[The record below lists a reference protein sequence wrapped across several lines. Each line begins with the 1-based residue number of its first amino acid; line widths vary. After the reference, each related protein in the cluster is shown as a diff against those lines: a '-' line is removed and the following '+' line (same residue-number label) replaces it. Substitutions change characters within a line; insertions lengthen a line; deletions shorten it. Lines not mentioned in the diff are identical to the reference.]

1 MSKIDLITSMDDL
14 DRLLDEAERTCSGSA
29 PSTNKHVEFLSKDDE
44 DTLDDDVS
52 RILEEFNCS
61 STQSSHE
68 NPMRRKSASKSP
80 TTISSKT
87 VAKKLR
93 CSTVLLCPSLC
104 SRGRCTPSTARA
116 CDALLC
122 LTCNH
127 PVVAFEQVA
136 WLESTD
142 YLFLR
147 NNIPDF
153 SRLKG
158 RLRSDAACRAY
169 ACQCQWRNI
178 RGQSGPV
185 DEAVQWVCRGHQP

>member
-1 MSKIDLITSMDDL
+1 MSKIDLTSSMDDL
-14 DRLLDEAERTCSGSA
+14 DRLLDEAEEACSDA
-29 PSTNKHVEFLSKDDE
+29 PTKKKNVKDLPNDE
-44 DTLDDDVS
+44 DSVNDDVS
-52 RILEEFNCS
+52 RILEEFNCPPTPPQD
-61 STQSSHE
+61 STF
-68 NPMRRKSASKSP
+68 RGKSASKLP
-80 TTISSKT
+80 TTSKT

-104 SRGRCTPSTARA
+104 SRGRCTPSAARA
-116 CDALLC
+116 CDTLLC

-127 PVVAFEQVA
+127 PVVAFDQVA

-158 RLRSDAACRAY
+158 RLRSEVGCRAY

-185 DEAVQWVCRGHQP
+185 DEAVQWVCRGHQQ